1 MRTAKQL
8 AEIFSAMKPDEPVWC
23 IWSEKEGIVED
34 FNSQEYEDSEGNWIE
49 VTKADV
55 TDEVFQT
62 IMDNLDSDDYL
73 WERFNDTLRETTA
86 EVIGNHLKEI
96 KDEEELW
103 EGELNGNATS
113 TGGEQVTQATSTST
127 D

>member
-1 MRTAKQL
+1 
-8 AEIFSAMKPDEPVWC
+8 MKPDEPVWC
-23 IWSEKEGIVED
+23 IWSDKEGIVED
-34 FNSQEYEDSEGNWIE
+34 FNGQEYEDSEGNWIE
-49 VTKADV
+49 VVKADV

-62 IMDNLDSDDYL
+62 IMDTVDSDDYL

-113 TGGEQVTQATSTST
+113 TSGEQVTQATSTST
-127 D
+127 N